1 MNKVVDNLLKNV
13 EEFEI
18 FFNEYEKQFYP
29 EIRKARKM
37 LLLFL
42 CLLIVCMFGD
52 LILLRFFSD
61 SSYWKVSL
69 IITLI
74 VLLFFIIYDRKF
86 NKVSVGAPSKFTE
99 LCNEVKSSL
108 NRLYG
113 VDAEK
118 VAKMLVSDLNNKRN

>member
-42 CLLIVCMFGD
+42 CLLIVGMFGD
-52 LILLRFFSD
+52 LILVRFFSD
-61 SSYWKVSL
+61 SSYNYSDYF
-69 IITLI
+69 I
-74 VLLFFIIYDRKF
+74 FFRYLC
-86 NKVSVGAPSKFTE
+86 SKI
-99 LCNEVKSSL
+99 
-108 NRLYG
+108 
-113 VDAEK
+113 
-118 VAKMLVSDLNNKRN
+118 

>member
-42 CLLIVCMFGD
+42 CLLIVFMFGD

-61 SSYWKVSL
+61 SPYWKVSL

-74 VLLFFIIYDRKF
+74 ILFF
-86 NKVSVGAPSKFTE
+86 SVFMLENLT
-99 LCNEVKSSL
+99 KSQWEHLVNSL
-108 NRLYG
+108 NY
-113 VDAEK
+113 AMK
-118 VAKMLVSDLNNKRN
+118 

>member
-42 CLLIVCMFGD
+42 CLLIVLYVWRLNSSSFFFRF
-52 LILLRFFSD
+52 ILLE
-61 SSYWKVSL
+61 
-69 IITLI
+69 
-74 VLLFFIIYDRKF
+74 
-86 NKVSVGAPSKFTE
+86 G
-99 LCNEVKSSL
+99 
-108 NRLYG
+108 
-113 VDAEK
+113 
-118 VAKMLVSDLNNKRN
+118 